1 MTKALSDKESRAAV
15 ESYGYEAQRTEAE
28 WVEHF
33 DDHPEAYAA
42 LYAVAVK
49 GWGLNAVSRVHEV
62 SGPYHGD
69 APQVE
74 PWVTSPRVPHPRRRA
89 VQ

>member
-1 MTKALSDKESRAAV
+1 
-15 ESYGYEAQRTEAE
+15 
-28 WVEHF
+28 
-33 DDHPEAYAA
+33 
-42 LYAVAVK
+42 
-49 GWGLNAVSRVHEV
+49 VSRVHEV